1 MVSDGRFR
9 VKFRF
14 LESENMAISTEL
26 TVKAREA
33 IFEEMAPVTRD
44 VALEGLKRLQA
55 GYQISLLVQYDLG
68 TLVNSI
74 YSDETLNDAQKK
86 KEIQRL
92 ADYWNQPNINTSTLY
107 DLRNVS
113 TAFERDFVKAQVE
126 ERMANGG
133 YLTWSHFKELQ
144 KIGSEKRQ
152 MAVLKQIRQH
162 CWSAKELALELQGK
176 KESEIK
182 RAGGRKPSL
191 PKTPNAMLQ
200 KIFASVQQTDNYLEA
215 VAEPLEGMFMEMA
228 PTEFDEQFVENL
240 DNTLSRLDQM
250 EQHIKETR
258 SKLKNVRKRA
268 ASIATSTEPAMAL
281 AAKKAVSEDTP
292 EAAEAR
298 GEEAAEAI
306 VSAKL
311 AVRKIPKRARK

>member
-1 MVSDGRFR
+1 
-9 VKFRF
+9 
-14 LESENMAISTEL
+14 MAISTEL
-26 TVKAREA
+26 TIKAREA

-86 KEIQRL
+86 KEIHRL
-92 ADYWNQPNINTSTLY
+92 ADYWNQPNINPSTLY

-113 TAFERDFVKAQVE
+113 TAFERDFIKAQVE
-126 ERMANGG
+126 ERMSNGG

-182 RAGGRKPSL
+182 RSGGRKPNL

-215 VAEPLEGMFMEMA
+215 VSEPLEGMFMEMA
-228 PTEFDEQFVENL
+228 PAEFDEQFVENL
-240 DNTLSRLDQM
+240 NNTLSRLDQM
-250 EQHIKETR
+250 EHHIKETR
-258 SKLKNVRKRA
+258 TKLNKVRKRA
-268 ASIATSTEPAMAL
+268 SSITTATEPAMTL
-281 AAKKAVSEDTP
+281 AAKKSVTEDP
-292 EAAEAR
+292 GQN
-298 GEEAAEAI
+298 GEEAAESI
-306 VSAKL
+306 VA
-311 AVRKIPKRARK
+311 AGKIDGRRVPRRARK